1 MRKTNLLFV
10 ITKLE
15 LGGAQKQLLSLI
27 SNLDRERFNLFL
39 FTAREG
45 FLLPEALSIQGLSV
59 HTSRFL
65 ERPVS
70 PIKDIIS
77 IFEICRFIKKNG
89 IEAVHTHSSKAGI
102 LGRWAARLSG
112 VKSIIHTVHG
122 WSFHDYQS
130 PLFRKFY
137 IWLERLAAK
146 FTDLIIV
153 VSERDKER
161 GLANNIA
168 GAQAYRLVRYGI
180 DKNRLEIKDGFIR
193 QELGLRDD
201 DVVVGSIACLK
212 PQKSPE
218 DFVKLAASINKSFPQ
233 VKFLLVGDGKLRS
246 KIEALISQH
255 HLERNI
261 VLTGWRKDI
270 PRLLSAMDIFVLTSL
285 WEGLPISVLE
295 AMASSLPVVATDTGG
310 VREVISEGSNG
321 YMVARRDISQM
332 ENRVVGLLK
341 NEELRRRMG
350 ARGRISIGD
359 DFSVKAMSEKIRDLY
374 QELFLRKEV
383 PHVH

>member
-122 WSFHDYQS
+122 WSFHYYQS

-270 PRLLSAMDIFVLTSL
+270 PRLLSAMDIFVLTYL